1 MSQLKFEVDS
11 NYYKDRKI
19 NIDGCKLKSDR
30 FMDYESMMPLEY
42 YNLIMEKGDQYDKG
56 WHIRPHHL

>member
-1 MSQLKFEVDS
+1 LKFEVDS

-19 NIDGCKLKSDR
+19 NIDNYKLKSDK

-42 YNLIMEKGDQYDKG
+42 YNLIMEKKDKYDKE
-56 WHIRPHHL
+56 WHIKPHHL